1 MIKSNWTEVIEHIQ
15 NKGCSNFAQCH
26 PFAHL
31 NFHEFADQICNRPVT
46 QSYVGILLSGDYPSI
61 LVKHH
66 GRDEIVEIPMIR
78 NAEISR
84 IGDAF
89 LIVADIAYVFK
100 AG

>member
-1 MIKSNWTEVIEHIQ
+1 
-15 NKGCSNFAQCH
+15 
-26 PFAHL
+26 
-31 NFHEFADQICNRPVT
+31 
-46 QSYVGILLSGDYPSI
+46 VGILLSGDYPSI